1 MAEENKVVVE
11 KKEVV
16 KESTQTTNP
25 RGRKGIVWTLAL
37 SLLSGL
43 VFGLAFM
50 LYSANNTANYYAS
63 SLESNYQKS
72 YYDLVDKVNNM
83 EVKLSKVVSSN
94 DNVYSEKVLNEISKN
109 CEDAQNNLNM
119 LPINMAGVEESL
131 KFINQLGGYCQTLAN
146 KLGKGG
152 SLTPQEKLTL
162 VQLHRSVKNMC
173 NSFEGMNQS
182 MANGYSI
189 INQGLKVEGD
199 YNDITL
205 SLQSM
210 KEKDVEYPTMI
221 YDGPFADSQILK
233 EVKGLKAQ
241 TEVSKDQA
249 RASLSKI
256 FDVKETDIKFETEA
270 NSNFTTYDFSF
281 KKDKISFYAQ
291 ITKKGGFLLTVSSY
305 NDTRAININ
314 REEASVLAKD
324 FVEKVNLKNLEIVW
338 SDVVGQ
344 DAYFNFAPVVDGVII
359 YPDLAKVKVD
369 LASKQV
375 IGFEATSYY
384 TNHIDRTLGSFAIS
398 SAQAKQVISGDY
410 AISTIKKALSP
421 IDFNEVLTWEIKAI
435 KEGSIYYFYV
445 DAQSGQLVNILKVIY
460 TQDGSKLM

>member
-1 MAEENKVVVE
+1 M
-11 KKEVV
+11 
-16 KESTQTTNP
+16 
-25 RGRKGIVWTLAL
+25 
-37 SLLSGL
+37 
-43 VFGLAFM
+43 
-50 LYSANNTANYYAS
+50 
-63 SLESNYQKS
+63 
-72 YYDLVDKVNNM
+72 
-83 EVKLSKVVSSN
+83 
-94 DNVYSEKVLNEISKN
+94 
-109 CEDAQNNLNM
+109 
-119 LPINMAGVEESL
+119 
-131 KFINQLGGYCQTLAN
+131 
-146 KLGKGG
+146 
-152 SLTPQEKLTL
+152 
-162 VQLHRSVKNMC
+162 
-173 NSFEGMNQS
+173 
-182 MANGYSI
+182 
-189 INQGLKVEGD
+189 
-199 YNDITL
+199 
-205 SLQSM
+205 
-210 KEKDVEYPTMI
+210 
-221 YDGPFADSQILK
+221 
-233 EVKGLKAQ
+233 
-241 TEVSKDQA
+241 
-249 RASLSKI
+249 
-256 FDVKETDIKFETEA
+256 
-270 NSNFTTYDFSF
+270 
-281 KKDKISFYAQ
+281 
-291 ITKKGGFLLTVSSY
+291 LTVSSY